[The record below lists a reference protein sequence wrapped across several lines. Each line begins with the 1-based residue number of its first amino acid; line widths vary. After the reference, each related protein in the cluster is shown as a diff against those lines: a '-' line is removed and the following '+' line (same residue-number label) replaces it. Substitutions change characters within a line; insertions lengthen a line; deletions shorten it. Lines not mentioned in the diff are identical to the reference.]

1 MNCTTL
7 NILKSSFWQKP
18 IPSEEITSEVYQE
31 LYDQT
36 ISVLVYDVIGHC
48 KVDDTLK
55 MKWTEAF
62 ARQVATF
69 VNYLE
74 EQERLVTLLQSKGYT
89 PAILKGLSA
98 AMYYPEPA
106 YRAVGDIDFLPFPR
120 ENDGVEKISELLR
133 NSGFIFSEDNNP
145 RHLGF
150 SKNGISYEMHRYFSM
165 KETKGEKEIDELIE
179 GSTVVERCLKGWPEY
194 HFYSFPDEI
203 NGLIFLQHINQH
215 LISGLGL
222 RQIIDWMFFVES
234 VVTDEFWKQTLKPLT
249 DKVGLTTLAITVTKM
264 CEIYLEEPKHSWA
277 ATADEKVCREL
288 FQLLDESG
296 NFGRKKNRKD
306 NSVTTVLNQR
316 AGGFKGL
323 QQRGLHHWPAAQKH
337 RILRPFAWLYQIGR
351 YIKKGLFERDK
362 NSEGLWASY
371 KRHKEQDRLFKKLGL
386 WKYRK

>member
-1 MNCTTL
+1 M
-7 NILKSSFWQKP
+7 
-18 IPSEEITSEVYQE
+18 
-31 LYDQT
+31 
-36 ISVLVYDVIGHC
+36 
-48 KVDDTLK
+48 
-55 MKWTEAF
+55 
-62 ARQVATF
+62 
-69 VNYLE
+69 
-74 EQERLVTLLQSKGYT
+74 
-89 PAILKGLSA
+89 
-98 AMYYPEPA
+98 
-106 YRAVGDIDFLPFPR
+106 
-120 ENDGVEKISELLR
+120 
-133 NSGFIFSEDNNP
+133 
-145 RHLGF
+145 
-150 SKNGISYEMHRYFSM
+150 
-165 KETKGEKEIDELIE
+165 
-179 GSTVVERCLKGWPEY
+179 EY
-194 HFYSFPDEI
+194 
-203 NGLIFLQHINQH
+203 
-215 LISGLGL
+215 
-222 RQIIDWMFFVES
+222 
-234 VVTDEFWKQTLKPLT
+234 EFWKQTLKPLT